1 MNHTRFF
8 HLWLFF
14 ALLLA
19 GGLPEA
25 FLKNAIS
32 AARERSTPRIIL
44 SSASSGYRGRMVWR
58 MILLKYSTRLPV
70 PSILAGG

>member
-25 FLKNAIS
+25 FLKHAIS
-32 AARERSTPRIIL
+32 AAGERSTAQDNIVISEFR
-44 SSASSGYRGRMVWR
+44 
-58 MILLKYSTRLPV
+58 T
-70 PSILAGG
+70 